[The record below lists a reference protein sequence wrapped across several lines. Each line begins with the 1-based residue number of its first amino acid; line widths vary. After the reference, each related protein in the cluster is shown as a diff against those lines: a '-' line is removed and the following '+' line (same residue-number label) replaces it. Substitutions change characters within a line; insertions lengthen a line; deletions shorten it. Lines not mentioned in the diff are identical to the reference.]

1 MISSKRLLSL
11 LIAFTIALVWSVEGA
26 KIKQVQAQFIQPKLI
41 APQVYSL
48 LPDFPL
54 ENSYVRT
61 ETGEVDSENTLARRL
76 IRYHI
81 YIKGRSPLFR
91 LDWKLTLADYLGV
104 HQLMEPSQYPGQGAL
119 NENPLRADIA
129 AIATLNRQDRD
140 ELVGVLVSIFN
151 PDAASV
157 EKTPTNQSPRQDTS
171 EDYSPN
177 ARPSLPQPGDADL
190 LMP

>member
-1 MISSKRLLSL
+1 MISSKRLFSL
-11 LIAFTIALVWSVEGA
+11 LIAFTIAIIWSVEGA
-26 KIKQVQAQFIQPKLI
+26 KNKQVQAQFIQPKLI
-41 APQVYSL
+41 APQVYRL

-54 ENSYVRT
+54 ENDYIRT

-76 IRYHI
+76 IRYHV
-81 YIKGRSPLFR
+81 YTKGRSPLFR
-91 LDWKLTLADYLGV
+91 LDWKLTLADYLGA

-119 NENPLRADIA
+119 NENPLKADIA
-129 AIATLNRQDRD
+129 AIAELNRQERD

-151 PDAASV
+151 PNAASSGQ
-157 EKTPTNQSPRQDTS
+157 TPTNQSPRQGTS
-171 EDYSPN
+171 EVYSPN